1 MKKLGSFFF
10 FVFCIFSVLSAQ
22 KSYVVDTLNVN
33 DSLTQYNS
41 GQWFKRTKASSG
53 LEGTGFI
60 FEKFMTGQL
69 LINDTT
75 ISTENYLLNI
85 DAYTNEVKYMVG
97 NKEYTI
103 YNTNKYTGVIL
114 KDSLQQRYLFKRIP
128 LSPNN
133 KTLYFAEVLH
143 QGKKFVLY
151 KYVEKR
157 LHRADLNDRGIVSTG
172 RNITRFDEY
181 SEYYIKKPNAPLEK
195 IKLKRSDFLALTVE
209 IKLPQLEKYCIE
221 HKIGKNL
228 SDQDAVQLISII
240 ENL

>member
-1 MKKLGSFFF
+1 MKKLGIIFF
-10 FVFCIFSVLSAQ
+10 FVISIFSTLPAQ
-22 KSYVVDTLNVN
+22 KSYVVDTLNIN

-41 GQWFKRTKASSG
+41 GQWFKRTKPSSG

-69 LINDTT
+69 LINDTA
-75 ISTENYLLNI
+75 ISAERYLLNI
-85 DAYTNEVKYMVG
+85 DAYTNEVKYMEG

-133 KTLYFAEVLH
+133 KTLYLAEVLY

-151 KYVEKR
+151 KYIEKR

-172 RNITRFDEY
+172 RNITSFDEY
-181 SEYYIKKPNAPLEK
+181 SEYYIKKQNAPLEK